1 MVGGTQGGLREF
13 RNRGEE
19 PGRLPGDVPEEDVED
34 APEKEEE
41 PYILCRQCS
50 QAITRSTERIS
61 KQGAHQHTFAN
72 PHGIVYE
79 IGCFRSA
86 IGCGH
91 SGPAT
96 DEFSWFPGYEWRV
109 AVCRSCLTHLG
120 WVFAAGIVKSPDFVR
135 PGLIRHP

>member
-1 MVGGTQGGLREF
+1 MIGGTQAGLREF

-50 QAITRSTERIS
+50 QAITRPTDRIS

-86 IGCGH
+86 TGCGYT
-91 SGPAT
+91 GPAT

-120 WVFAAGIVKSPDFVR
+120 WVFAAADRDRFF
-135 PGLIRHP
+135 GLILDRLKEP